1 MSEQSLVA
9 VLRSLKEEA
18 ASGTEAEDQLSA
30 FRDGTYRLEFV
41 FDSSSRTFS
50 SQHDPERTYENGQTI
65 TGQLAD
71 ENLRFSLLALPSENE
86 WADSLKRDDSFAMT
100 VRILGFDGLFQRP
113 IFGQVAGS
121 SEMPEEPEE
130 IPDDS
135 HERKQSLEPKTSI
148 PTKPSL
154 SLHSDDSPP
163 PPPQPEPSSPPPDQ
177 AKPVPTPKKKTRAT
191 IKINPRKVRG
201 GVRPSSAQPRPSSA
215 PANDPFGKKYGAS
228 PSPETSNRPW
238 GMEEKQFCL
247 FMHLSQFASI
257 FIPTAGIILPLVMWL
272 TAKGDS
278 PMADA
283 HGRIILNWNISS
295 FIYAILSVALL
306 FVFVGIFTFIAL
318 AIVWFL
324 FPIIG
329 CIKASQ
335 GETWKYPLSIPFFS
349 VPRS

>member
-1 MSEQSLVA
+1 MSERSLVE

-18 ASGTEAEDQLSA
+18 ASGTEAEEKLSA

-65 TGQLAD
+65 TGQLAG

-86 WADSLKRDDSFAMT
+86 WADSLKRDDSFAMA
-100 VRILGFDGLFQRP
+100 VRLLGFDGLFQRP
-113 IFGQVAGS
+113 IFGQVADL
-121 SEMPEEPEE
+121 SEMPEEPKE
-130 IPDDS
+130 IPD
-135 HERKQSLEPKTSI
+135 
-148 PTKPSL
+148 
-154 SLHSDDSPP
+154 PP
-163 PPPQPEPSSPPPDQ
+163 DAFESPQPEPPSPPPDQ
-177 AKPVPTPKKKTRAT
+177 AKPVPAPKKKTRAT
-191 IKINPRKVRG
+191 IRISPRKVRG

-215 PANDPFGKKYGAS
+215 PANDPFGKSYGAS

-238 GMEEKQFCL
+238 GIEENQFCL
-247 FMHLSQFASI
+247 FMHLSQFAG
-257 FIPTAGIILPLVMWL
+257 FVIPTAGIILPLVMWL

-278 PMADA
+278 PLADA

-295 FIYAILSVALL
+295 VIYAILSVALI
-306 FVFVGIFTFIAL
+306 FVFVGIFTLIAL

-329 CIKASQ
+329 CIKAGQ
-335 GETWKYPLSIPFFS
+335 GKTWKYPLSIPFFS
-349 VPRS
+349 VPHS

>member
-1 MSEQSLVA
+1 MSEQRLIE
-9 VLRSLKEEA
+9 VLRSLKEES
-18 ASGTEAEDQLSA
+18 ASGTEAEDKLSA
-30 FRDGTYRLEFV
+30 FRDGTYRLDFV

-113 IFGQVAGS
+113 IFGQVGDS

-135 HERKQSLEPKTSI
+135 DERKQSLEPKTSI

-154 SLHSDDSPP
+154 SLHNDDSPT

-295 FIYAILSVALL
+295 FIYAILSVALI
-306 FVFVGIFTFIAL
+306 FVFIGIFTLIAL